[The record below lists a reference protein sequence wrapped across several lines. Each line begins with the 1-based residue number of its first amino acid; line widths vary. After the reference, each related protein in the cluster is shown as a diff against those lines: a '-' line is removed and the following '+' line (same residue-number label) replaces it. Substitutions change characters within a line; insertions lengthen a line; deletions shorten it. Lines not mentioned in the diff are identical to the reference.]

1 MLKKPLYGL
10 DDTPGK
16 FCLKIKRILRS
27 EDMKTVNG
35 DEALYYKHEGE
46 KWVWIII
53 THIDNLSIAGNESFL
68 KE

>member
-46 KWVWIII
+46 K
-53 THIDNLSIAGNESFL
+53 
-68 KE
+68 